1 MLRKLT
7 ENFLLLTT
15 YFLKKSYELG
25 WRKKFYNSCIFRRDI
40 NFVIEPFFFW
50 NRVDTQIIDIRQFYL
65 STPK

>member
-40 NFVIEPFFFW
+40 NFVIEPFSFET
-50 NRVDTQIIDIRQFYL
+50 VLIL
-65 STPK
+65 K